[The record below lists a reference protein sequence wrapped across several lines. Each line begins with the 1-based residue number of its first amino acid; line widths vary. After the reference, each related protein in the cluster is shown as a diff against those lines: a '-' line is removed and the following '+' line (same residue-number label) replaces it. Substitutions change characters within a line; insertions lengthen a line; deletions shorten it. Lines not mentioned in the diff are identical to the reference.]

1 MGSILCYLVKYK
13 SKNDSTAAITMTDQ
27 FSFLGDKR
35 KAAIAVAMSLGVL
48 LLSILLP
55 ASLGFGGGTIIMQEA
70 FGQFNLPL
78 PEEETEDQGNG
89 GIVVEEEEEETT
101 TTTTT
106 TPTTPTTPT
115 TVQDLSRYLLS
126 DVNVDPVYGFIGS
139 TLPTQGVGGGNTL
152 TPEDD
157 DSSAYVVTGPFR
169 VFANETLLRRLV
181 AEMNVAAVDGSS
193 FHNITIEEGSPYSF
207 EVTEGNGTNTAAS
220 SNIVGSI
227 FLNGSPTPVLDNVP
241 MTISIRSQVLA
252 IEGIDIDETR
262 ITDTGQ
268 RDILSIIDGQSIF
281 GIVSR

>member
-35 KAAIAVAMSLGVL
+35 KATIAVAMSLGVL
-48 LLSILLP
+48 LLLP
-55 ASLGFGGGTIIMQEA
+55 ASFGFGGGTIIMQEA

-78 PEEETEDQGNG
+78 LEDEEVTEEEDGE
-89 GIVVEEEEEETT
+89 IVVEEEEEETT

-106 TPTTPTTPT
+106 TPTTPTT
-115 TVQDLSRYLLS
+115 VQDLSRYLMAN
-126 DVNVDPVYGFIGS
+126 VNVDPVYGFIGS
-139 TLPTQGVGGGNTL
+139 TLPTQGVGGDNTL

-193 FHNITIEEGSPYSF
+193 FHNITIEEGSPHSF
-207 EVTEGNGTNTAAS
+207 EVTEANATNTAAS

-268 RDILSIIDGQSIF
+268 RQILIILDGQSIY
-281 GIVSR
+281 GTIPRT

>member
-1 MGSILCYLVKYK
+1 
-13 SKNDSTAAITMTDQ
+13 MTDQ

-48 LLSILLP
+48 SLSLLLP
-55 ASLGFGGGTIIMQEA
+55 ASFGFGGGTIIMQEA

-89 GIVVEEEEEETT
+89 GIVVEEEEEEEEEEETT

-106 TPTTPTTPT
+106 TTPTTPT

-139 TLPTQGVGGGNTL
+139 TLPTQGVGGDNTL
-152 TPEDD
+152 TSEDD

-169 VFANETLLRRLV
+169 VFANETLLERLV

-193 FHNITIEEGSPYSF
+193 IHNITIEEGFPHSF
-207 EVTEGNGTNTAAS
+207 VVTEGNATNTAAS
-220 SNIVGSI
+220 SSIVGSI
-227 FLNGSPTPVLDNVP
+227 YLNGSPTPVLDNVP

-268 RDILSIIDGQSIF
+268 RDIISILDGQSIY
-281 GIVSR
+281 GTIPRT